1 MLLRQPSPWPELFR
15 ETTREAFHLEV
26 RDTYHVASEAE
37 SLRRF
42 LNGEP
47 PLLEYAERPWTKL
60 VRQTVGRGV
69 RVTRV
74 RVVTVPHS
82 DYQRWLL
89 SITADNV
96 AAGEDIRYLPRHT
109 AGEIP
114 PDDWWLF
121 DDTTVGFNLVDE
133 DGKPAGAAI
142 TTDPGIAAY
151 CQRVKQRLWR
161 LAVPFTEYVTD
172 DAVDPAR

>member
-15 ETTREAFHLEV
+15 LAEQEAFHLEV
-26 RDTYHVASEAE
+26 RDAYSVPSESE

-42 LNGEP
+42 LNGATP
-47 PLLEYAERPWTKL
+47 VPEYGRRPWTEL
-60 VRQTVGRGV
+60 VQETVGRGV

-89 SITADNV
+89 SITAGNV
-96 AAGEDIRYLPRHT
+96 DAGEDIRYLPRHL
-109 AGEIP
+109 AGDVP
-114 PDDWWLF
+114 SDDWWLF
-121 DDTTVGFNLVDE
+121 DGTTVGFNLVDN
-133 DGKPAGAAI
+133 DGRPSGAAI

-151 CQRVKQRLWR
+151 CRGVKEKLWR
-161 LAVPFTEYVTD
+161 SAVPFNEYE
-172 DAVDPAR
+172 REL